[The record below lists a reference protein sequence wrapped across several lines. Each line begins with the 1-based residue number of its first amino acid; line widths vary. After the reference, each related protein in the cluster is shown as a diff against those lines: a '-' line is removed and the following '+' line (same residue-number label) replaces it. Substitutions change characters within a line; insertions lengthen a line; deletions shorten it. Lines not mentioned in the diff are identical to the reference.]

1 MRRVSTLLRALA
13 IAVLAS
19 ALLAGCSKQ
28 LYAQLSEQDANDLM
42 RVLIEAG
49 IDANKSSPDSG
60 KSWTVDVDGD
70 DFARSMEVLRA
81 HGLPHQKYTS
91 LGELFK
97 KDGLISTPTE
107 ERVRFIYGVS
117 QQLSETLSRVD
128 GVAFAQVQIVL
139 PNNDPLSNVVKP
151 SSAAVFIKYR
161 SGTDVQ
167 ALVPS
172 IKNLVVHS
180 VEGLSYD
187 NVSVTLVQAAEP
199 QPIDSSAAP
208 AAGGGLSMVWIVAAA
223 VLGAL
228 AGALALGFA
237 FTPKTRK
244 GSSAA
249 RWLERIKAKAPKR
262 ADAS

>member
-1 MRRVSTLLRALA
+1 MRRVPTLVRALA
-13 IAVLAS
+13 IAALAA

-28 LYAQLSEQDANDLM
+28 LYAQLSEPDANDLM

-49 IDANKSSPDSG
+49 IDASKSSPDGG
-60 KSWTVDVDGD
+60 KSWAVSVDGA
-70 DFARSMEVLRA
+70 DFARSTEVLRA

-91 LGELFK
+91 LGDLFK

-139 PNNDPLSNVVKP
+139 PNNDPLSSTVKP

-199 QPIDSSAAP
+199 QSNNSAGAS
-208 AAGGGLSMVWIVAAA
+208 AAGGLPVVWTVGAA

-228 AGALALGFA
+228 ASALAFGA
-237 FTPKTRK
+237 FFLPKALKNGTP
-244 GSSAA
+244 A
-249 RWLERIKAKAPKR
+249 RWFQRVKGKVRKPAA
-262 ADAS
+262 AS